1 MVFIYIPPENSI
13 FYSNQNTTNG
23 IDILE
28 EALFEVESLYDNC
41 EILMAGDFNSRTSEL
56 NDFVTE
62 DKPNYIPGLQYIINN
77 DHDSKSFITQCK
89 RSNKDKITNNFGRSL
104 IQLCCA
110 KDLYI
115 LNGRKH
121 NDRDGEFTYM
131 CANGA
136 SVIDYIISSYN
147 IFRWISHFSV
157 LSVDLSKHL
166 PISCCLD
173 IPVSGHV
180 ENGEEYCNEKQIR
193 FKWNSNKAQ
202 LCKDLIVNPTSLAG
216 LNDILELI
224 DSNTNDAAKALVSH
238 LQNICTEAG
247 LLSCHNKSSERA
259 INNQEWFDSECVSMK
274 RKKCKLLNDFRATSN
289 ADILQE
295 YVKTKQN
302 FNKLCVTKQKQHK
315 ENKKTE
321 LCNIAKT
328 GDSCK
333 FWKLIKSVISKSNIP
348 RSNISSEEWKTYF
361 SDLLNPEIIDK
372 DVNFSEF
379 VDNFVQAHNTEC
391 DLCIDENFSYL
402 DNDLALIADTPID
415 LQRRLNNLE
424 KYCEKWNMTINM
436 DKSNIVV
443 FKNGGKLSK
452 NEKWYFN
459 NEPLKVVSY
468 YKYLG
473 IYFSNRLKWTYCCKT
488 LRMQCEKALNMIK
501 HCMCKLGTRDIN
513 LGFKLFDSM
522 VAPILYYGA
531 ELWGTEKVKDIETV
545 QNKFCKWLL
554 GMGQKTNNHI
564 ARGECGRHELY
575 INYVCKPIKYFLHL
589 QCMDDNRLPKLCYR
603 MMYKMNENGRLNWCS
618 KVQRLLFSNGF
629 GVVWESQSVGDA
641 KLFYIYLNRDLQI

>member
-1 MVFIYIPPENSI
+1 MVILKFCSENKTIIMVFIYIPPENSI

-77 DHDSKSFITQCK
+77 DHDSKSYITQCK

-224 DSNTNDAAKALVSH
+224 DSNTNDAAKALISH

-274 RKKCKLLNDFRATSN
+274 RKKLLNDFRATSN

-302 FNKLCVTKQKQHK
+302 FNKLCETKQKQHK

-391 DLCIDENFSYL
+391 DLCTDEKFSYL
-402 DNDLALIADTPID
+402 DSDITSEEILSELKK
-415 LQRRLNNLE
+415 LKNN
-424 KYCEKWNMTINM
+424 
-436 DKSNIVV
+436 KSLGEDGLSGEFYKCLSSTLLPVLLKLFNKIFHTGDFPECCLLLLLLHCSKKAIEMIVV
-443 FKNGGKLSK
+443 TI
-452 NEKWYFN
+452 
-459 NEPLKVVSY
+459 VVY
-468 YKYLG
+468 H
-473 IYFSNRLKWTYCCKT
+473 F
-488 LRMQCEKALNMIK
+488 
-501 HCMCKLGTRDIN
+501 
-513 LGFKLFDSM
+513 
-522 VAPILYYGA
+522 
-531 ELWGTEKVKDIETV
+531 
-545 QNKFCKWLL
+545 
-554 GMGQKTNNHI
+554 
-564 ARGECGRHELY
+564 
-575 INYVCKPIKYFLHL
+575 YVL
-589 QCMDDNRLPKLCYR
+589 
-603 MMYKMNENGRLNWCS
+603 
-618 KVQRLLFSNGF
+618 
-629 GVVWESQSVGDA
+629 
-641 KLFYIYLNRDLQI
+641 